1 MNKKLFLISLLLV
14 TALISLTASDFS
26 LSANTKNFFISKAA
40 ENTFRIKQRNPVVN
54 EGNRIVLTTVDSSG
68 NNANEGTIWQ
78 SGSPDIAQVNP
89 TTGEVSGIKS
99 GFATI
104 TARRGDATSSV
115 FIAVAKIKKV
125 KGAKVP
131 GDTKLDSQGGVY
143 ISNPLQ
149 NVILRADDALTAP
162 LELYA
167 GKPRVAGNLNGL
179 TKDALFAGPTAIGI
193 DNNTSGGVYIADTL
207 NHSVRKIAFNKQVET
222 ILGKGSPGLPMFD
235 ADGAVGFDEVLLSS
249 PRGVVSDGG
258 GNLYIADT
266 DNHAI
271 YFADFVRRKL
281 FLVAGEP
288 GQIGL
293 NDGVGRSA
301 KFHRPSGIAL
311 NNNGQ
316 ILVVAD
322 QDNNRVRLIELTRSQ
337 QGAFTGIVSTLGVAS
352 GNQTSNLFAE
362 STEGFLFDG
371 PQSVSTDG
379 LGNIY
384 VVDKKSVQIVVPG
397 STEAIPLAQPEVSF
411 QQPISVTIKGSEAF
425 VLDNGVDETEAL
437 SIVSVAAPEI
447 QSVSPSQINLSQDTE
462 VTITGKNFAPESQ
475 VVLGG
480 KAITNVQVIS
490 ATEIRFRTSA
500 QDVPG
505 KLTLSV
511 LTRGGLAQRPLDIT
525 SKPVSMLA
533 VGEITTIAGGQV
545 FTGDGGQ
552 AVTSNLN
559 FPSKI
564 ASDSNGNLF
573 IAETVDI
580 RRVDKQTGVITTIAG
595 GGSSIENGVLA
606 TTAQI
611 TPLSITIDK
620 SGNLLVADALTESV
634 RRIDT
639 VTNVITTI
647 AGAKG
652 RRFSGDGGPAL
663 QAGFNDIKDLVF
675 DRDGNLLVLEEA
687 RLRRIDST
695 GIITTIAGN
704 GTNKFSGDGGPANA
718 AGFGTAAAVDVDS
731 NNNIFISER
740 VSGRVRQIN
749 ASGTIRTIAG
759 NGRTNVNNRNGKLA
773 TKVGLILPSSVV
785 ASNDG
790 KLFILDSGPLTK
802 REDNSKIRLGTILQ
816 VDLQTGI
823 VTDIAIKPTNFPDAS
838 SIDLAGFLSLD
849 GVGNL
854 FFIGSQFVYQLNVGN
869 GQATPIAGSKTVNLF
884 GDDVAAQTAS
894 IGSIKDGVVDSNGAI
909 YLADSVNG
917 LVRKIDPNTQIIST
931 IVGKDTG
938 NTVGEGD
945 GGPAINAIAFPE
957 ALAITSTNKLLIAD
971 SRFTVSSRIRQVD
984 LNTGII
990 TTIAGRGGKADSGD
1004 NASALQAGI
1013 GFIFDIT
1020 VDSKDN
1026 IYIVTVG
1033 GSLRKID
1040 AQTGVITTLSKQ
1052 LTTFTQGLAIDKSDN
1067 ILLAEGRGIIRKLDT
1082 KTGRITEFAGKEF
1095 IDINGD
1101 GGQLSQAGLGLV
1113 GGLDFDSTGNLFIVA
1128 IGNIKPSGGFSG
1140 AKVRRVDAATNII
1153 NTIAG
1158 NSEIDN
1164 KGDGDLA
1171 TKAGLGFASRITV
1184 DKKGNLYII
1193 NSNNGL
1199 FASVRF
1205 VKLAN

>member
-1 MNKKLFLISLLLV
+1 
-14 TALISLTASDFS
+14 
-26 LSANTKNFFISKAA
+26 
-40 ENTFRIKQRNPVVN
+40 
-54 EGNRIVLTTVDSSG
+54 
-68 NNANEGTIWQ
+68 
-78 SGSPDIAQVNP
+78 
-89 TTGEVSGIKS
+89 
-99 GFATI
+99 
-104 TARRGDATSSV
+104 
-115 FIAVAKIKKV
+115 
-125 KGAKVP
+125 
-131 GDTKLDSQGGVY
+131 
-143 ISNPLQ
+143 
-149 NVILRADDALTAP
+149 
-162 LELYA
+162 
-167 GKPRVAGNLNGL
+167 
-179 TKDALFAGPTAIGI
+179 
-193 DNNTSGGVYIADTL
+193 
-207 NHSVRKIAFNKQVET
+207 
-222 ILGKGSPGLPMFD
+222 
-235 ADGAVGFDEVLLSS
+235 
-249 PRGVVSDGG
+249 
-258 GNLYIADT
+258 
-266 DNHAI
+266 
-271 YFADFVRRKL
+271 
-281 FLVAGEP
+281 
-288 GQIGL
+288 
-293 NDGVGRSA
+293 
-301 KFHRPSGIAL
+301 
-311 NNNGQ
+311 
-316 ILVVAD
+316 
-322 QDNNRVRLIELTRSQ
+322 
-337 QGAFTGIVSTLGVAS
+337 
-352 GNQTSNLFAE
+352 
-362 STEGFLFDG
+362 
-371 PQSVSTDG
+371 
-379 LGNIY
+379 
-384 VVDKKSVQIVVPG
+384 
-397 STEAIPLAQPEVSF
+397 
-411 QQPISVTIKGSEAF
+411 
-425 VLDNGVDETEAL
+425 
-437 SIVSVAAPEI
+437 
-447 QSVSPSQINLSQDTE
+447 
-462 VTITGKNFAPESQ
+462 

-490 ATEIRFRTSA
+490 ATEIRFRTSS

-525 SKPVSMLA
+525 SKPVAMLA
-533 VGEITTIAGGQV
+533 IGEITTIAGGQA

-559 FPSKI
+559 VPRKTV
-564 ASDSNGNLF
+564 SDSSGNLF
-573 IAETVDI
+573 IAEAVDI

-611 TPLSITIDK
+611 LPLSIAIDK
-620 SGNLLVADALTESV
+620 SGNLLVADALTESI

-639 VTNVITTI
+639 ITNVITTI

-663 QAGFNDIKDLVF
+663 QAGFNDLKDLVF
-675 DRDGNLLVLEEA
+675 DQNGNLLVLEET

-695 GIITTIAGN
+695 TGVITTIAGN
-704 GTNKFSGDGGPANA
+704 GTNKFSGDGGPASA
-718 AGFGTAAAVDVDS
+718 AGFGTAVAVDVDN

-749 ASGTIRTIAG
+749 ASGIINTVAG

-854 FFIGSQFVYQLNVGN
+854 FFIGSQFVYQLNVSN

-894 IGSIKDGVVDSNGAI
+894 IGSISDGVVDLNGTI
-909 YLADSVNG
+909 YLADPVNG
-917 LVRKIDPNTQIIST
+917 LVRKIDSNTQIIST
-931 IVGKDTG
+931 VVGKNTNG
-938 NTVGEGD
+938 TVGEGD
-945 GGPAINAIAFPE
+945 NGPAVNAIAFPQ
-957 ALAITSTNKLLIAD
+957 ALALTSTNKLLIAD

-1013 GFIFDIT
+1013 GFIFDIA

-1040 AQTGVITTLSKQ
+1040 AQTGIITTLSKQ
-1052 LTTFTQGLAIDKSDN
+1052 LATFTQGLAVDKSDN
-1067 ILLAEGRGIIRKLDT
+1067 LLLAEGRGIIRKLDT

-1113 GGLDFDSTGNLFIVA
+1113 GGLDFDLTGNLFIVA
-1128 IGNIKPSGGFSG
+1128 IGNIKPLGGFSG
-1140 AKVRRVDAATNII
+1140 AKARRVDATTNII

-1158 NSEIDN
+1158 NGEIDN

-1199 FASVRF
+1199 FASVRL

>member
-1 MNKKLFLISLLLV
+1 MNKKLFFISLLLI
-14 TALISLTASDFS
+14 TSFISLASSDFS
-26 LSANTKNFFISKAA
+26 LTTNTKNFFTSKAA
-40 ENTFRIKQRNPVVN
+40 ENPFRIKQRNPVVN
-54 EGNRIVLTTVDSSG
+54 EGNRIILTTVDNDG
-68 NNANEGTIWQ
+68 NNASEGTTWQ

-89 TTGEVSGIKS
+89 TTGEVFGIKS

-104 TARRGDATSSV
+104 TAQRGGATSSV
-115 FIAVAKIKKV
+115 FVAVAKIKKV

-179 TKDALFAGPTAIGI
+179 TKEALFAGPTAIGI
-193 DNNTSGGVYIADTL
+193 DNNANGGIYIADTL
-207 NHSVRKIAFNKQVET
+207 NHSVRRIAFNKQVET

-235 ADGAVGFDEVLLSS
+235 ANGATSFDDVLLSS
-249 PRGVVSDGG
+249 PRGVVTDGG

-271 YFADFVRRKL
+271 YFADFARRKL

-337 QGAFTGIVSTLGVAS
+337 EGAFTGVVSTLGVAS
-352 GNQTSNLFAE
+352 GSQTSNLSAE
-362 STEGFLFDG
+362 STEGFLFDT

-384 VVDKKSVQIVVPG
+384 VVDKKSVQIVVSG
-397 STEAIPLAQPEVSF
+397 STEAIQLAQPEVSF

-425 VLDNGVDETEAL
+425 VLDSGANETEAL

-447 QSVSPSQINLSQDTE
+447 QSVSPSQINLSEDME

-490 ATEIRFRTSA
+490 ATEIRFRAVA
-500 QDVPG
+500 QDIPG

-533 VGEITTIAGGQV
+533 VGEITTIAGGQI
-545 FTGDGGQ
+545 FTGDGGL
-552 AVTSNLN
+552 AITSNL
-559 FPSKI
+559 I
-564 ASDSNGNLF
+564 APKGVVSDSNGNLF
-573 IAETVDI
+573 IFESTSI
-580 RRVDKQTGVITTIAG
+580 RRVDKQTSVITTIAG
-595 GGSSIENGVLA
+595 SGSSVEDGVLA
-606 TTAQI
+606 TTSQLL
-611 TPLSITIDK
+611 PFSIVVDK
-620 SGNLLVADALTESV
+620 SGNLLVADFLTQSV
-634 RRIDT
+634 RKIDS

-652 RRFSGDGGPAL
+652 RRFSGDGGPAI
-663 QAGFNDIKDLVF
+663 QAGFNDLKDLAF
-675 DRDGNLLVLEEA
+675 DNDGNLLVLEET
-687 RLRRIDST
+687 RLRRIDSM

-704 GTNKFSGDGGPANA
+704 GSNKFSGDGGPASV
-718 AGFGTAAAVDVDS
+718 AGFGTAVDVDVD
-731 NNNIFISER
+731 NNSNIFITETT
-740 VSGRVRQIN
+740 SGRVRQIN
-749 ASGTIRTIAG
+749 SSGIINTIAG
-759 NGRTNVNNRNGKLA
+759 NGVKNFNKRNGKLA
-773 TKVGLILPSSVV
+773 TKVGLNSPRSAITT
-785 ASNDG
+785 NDG
-790 KLFILDSGPLTK
+790 KLFILDGGPLIK
-802 REDNSKIRLGTILQ
+802 LEDGSKKALGAISQ
-816 VDLQTGI
+816 VDLNTGI
-823 VTDIAIKPTNFPDAS
+823 IRNIDIKLSNFPILS
-838 SIDLAGFLSLD
+838 NVNLSGILSLD

-854 FFIGSQFVYQLNVGN
+854 FFIGSEFAYRLNLSSGE
-869 GQATPIAGSKTVNLF
+869 ATPVAGNKKFNLV
-884 GDDVAAQTAS
+884 GDDIAAQFAS
-894 IGSIKDGVVDSNGAI
+894 IGSIRDILVAPNDAV
-909 YLADSVNG
+909 YLADPVNG

-931 IVGKDTG
+931 ILGKDTS
-938 NTVGEGD
+938 NTVDEGD
-945 GGPAINAIAFPE
+945 GGLAINAIAVPE

-971 SRFTVSSRIRQVD
+971 NRFAVSSRIRQID

-990 TTIAGRGGKADSGD
+990 TTIAGKGGKKDSGD
-1004 NASALQAGI
+1004 NANALQASI
-1013 GFIFDIT
+1013 SSIFDIA
-1020 VDSKDN
+1020 VDSQNN
-1026 IYIVTVG
+1026 IYIVTST

-1040 AQTGVITTLSKQ
+1040 AKTNIITSVSSQ
-1052 LTTFTQGLAIDKSDN
+1052 LAPFTKIAIDKSDN
-1067 ILLAEGRGIIRKLDT
+1067 ILLAEGKGIIRKLDT
-1082 KTGRITEFAGKEF
+1082 KTGNIVVVAGKDSSEMS
-1095 IDINGD
+1095 GD
-1101 GGQLSQAGLGLV
+1101 GGLVSQAGLGIV
-1113 GGLDFDSTGNLFIVA
+1113 NGLDFDLAGNLFIAV
-1128 IGNIKPSGGFSG
+1128 GNNITVSGVLFGV
-1140 AKVRRVDAATNII
+1140 KVRRIDATTNII
-1153 NTIAG
+1153 NTVAG
-1158 NSEIDN
+1158 NGEIDI
-1164 KGDGDLA
+1164 KGDEGLA
-1171 TKAGLGFASRITV
+1171 TKAGLGFASKIAV
-1184 DKKGNLYII
+1184 DKKGNFYVVKNI
-1193 NSNNGL
+1193 GF